1 MSYISNE
8 QTYYE
13 LLEISPD
20 APQDEIH
27 RAYQRAKETYSPD
40 SPALYTMF
48 TREEALELSKLI
60 EEAYQVLSNKSK
72 RRDYDLQLVGHSKLT
87 PEELSNDSQ
96 VLQDGQQ
103 PTIKPQKSH
112 STEVPS
118 GHKKT
123 RFGSYQVKNEMEDAI
138 ENTMEWDG
146 SFLRKVRVYKNIS
159 LEQLSEE
166 TKISRTY
173 LQAVEDNNFDKL
185 PARVFVRGF
194 VVQLAKALG
203 LDENKVA
210 KSYMNMVK

>member
-13 LLEISPD
+13 LLEVSPD

-60 EEAYQVLSNKSK
+60 EEAYHVLSNKSK
-72 RRDYDLQLVGHSKLT
+72 RRDYDLQLVGHSKLS

-96 VLQDGQQ
+96 VLQDGHE
-103 PTIKPQKSH
+103 PTPKPQSKLSND
-112 STEVPS
+112 VPD

-123 RFGSYQVKNEMEDAI
+123 RFGSYQVKPEMEDAI

-159 LEQLSEE
+159 LEQLSAE

-173 LQAVEDNNFDKL
+173 LKAVEDNNFDKL

-194 VVQLAKALG
+194 VVQLAKALS

>member
-103 PTIKPQKSH
+103 TTIKPQKTQSA
-112 STEVPS
+112 EVPS

-159 LEQLSEE
+159 LEQLSAE

>member
-13 LLEISPD
+13 LLEVSPD
-20 APQDEIH
+20 AAQDEIH

-72 RRDYDLQLVGHSKLT
+72 RRDYDLQLVGHSKLSADD
-87 PEELSNDSQ
+87 LSYDSQ
-96 VLQDGQQ
+96 ALSDDTQSA
-103 PTIKPQKSH
+103 KPRQSLN
-112 STEVPS
+112 TETPK

-123 RFGSYQVKNEMEDAI
+123 RFGSYEVKNEMEDAI

-146 SFLRKVRVYKNIS
+146 SFLRKVRVYKNVSI
-159 LEQLSEE
+159 EQLSEE
-166 TKISRTY
+166 TKISKSY
-173 LQAVEDNNFDKL
+173 LQAVEDNNFEKL
-185 PARVFVRGF
+185 PARVFIRGF
-194 VVQLAKALG
+194 VVQMAKALG

>member
-72 RRDYDLQLVGHSKLT
+72 RRDYDLQLVSHSKLT
-87 PEELSNDSQ
+87 AEELSNDSQ
-96 VLQDGQQ
+96 TLQDGQQ
-103 PTIKPQKSH
+103 AHAKPQKSV
-112 STEVPS
+112 STGVPN

-123 RFGSYQVKNEMEDAI
+123 RFGSYQVKTEMEDAI

-159 LEQLSEE
+159 LEQLSAE